1 MRKLLFL
8 VPIGLL
14 AFWMGGCGSDSGSN
28 QASPTPSPAA
38 SGASPSPVATA
49 TGSPTATPSP
59 AFASPLVTPKSTGAT
74 AATGLIQSTNPD
86 ERARQAQSGISKQN
100 GSRLPSPPIS
110 TKVNPNQV
118 DPFSVLPPQTVQNIP
133 GTNVASS
140 GGNVLPKLPDRQVPL
155 LPALP
160 VSTRPPQIGGAKLT
174 GANAGPIRLSPLA
187 QSVVNEFSTFDSL
200 LDDSTKYSDYTKDLN
215 ILRVIIYG
223 EKENDD
229 GRNSTRRQLLLTNR
243 PLFRRLEKALGEYEY
258 AQKLW
263 NLYGTQSPIDAIRC
277 SVVGDIEQAIQ
288 IYRPRTER
296 RGELSC
302 AQRLN
307 MLQAVWRQGKLIVDA
322 ARRDQDYQGPTIAR
336 SPVLPVLSES
346 KPLTSD
352 TPQEKAL
359 GREIASLPQVP
370 IQTPP
375 QLSGRSPAGIPLL
388 PGGNGAGTSTVPQ
401 LPGLNP
407 PPLGVRRP
415 GLATGLGTGAPLPPL
430 PVAARPLGVPDLP
443 ELPVD
448 KRPPQ
453 WVDPNPPRQRPG
465 PVVPPPPDTGIASG
479 IEVSGVVKV
488 GNEIQVIVKVPTE
501 ATSRYVKVGQRLANG
516 QVLVKRVEI
525 KPGQDPIVFL
535 EQSGVEIARVVGE
548 KPVNSPGNSTNS
560 IVRKPDNNNRATR
573 R

>member
-1 MRKLLFL
+1 MRKFSFL
-8 VPIGLL
+8 VAISLL
-14 AFWMGGCGSDSGSN
+14 ALWTGGCGSDSGSN
-28 QASPTPSPAA
+28 QASPTPSPAP
-38 SGASPSPVATA
+38 SGASPSPVPGA
-49 TGSPTATPSP
+49 TGSPSATPSP
-59 AFASPLVTPKSTGAT
+59 TFASPLVTPKSNGTT

-86 ERARQAQSGISKQN
+86 ERARQAQSGAGQKN
-100 GSRLPSPPIS
+100 GSQLPSPPILQAPS
-110 TKVNPNQV
+110 QT
-118 DPFSVLPPQTVQNIP
+118 DPFAVLPPQTVQNLP
-133 GTNVASS
+133 VPTQGVNGASTGS
-140 GGNVLPKLPDRQVPL
+140 SLPKLPDREVPL

-200 LDDSTKYSDYTKDLN
+200 LDDSTKYSDYTQDLG
-215 ILRVIIYG
+215 ILRDIIYG
-223 EKENDD
+223 DQED

-263 NLYGTQSPIDAIRC
+263 NLYGSQSPTDAIRC

-288 IYRPRTER
+288 IYRPQTER

-302 AQRLN
+302 ARRLN

-336 SPVLPVLSES
+336 SPVLPVLSQS
-346 KPLTSD
+346 QPLTSER
-352 TPQEKAL
+352 TQEQAL
-359 GREIASLPQVP
+359 GRQIASLPQVP

-375 QLSGRSPAGIPLL
+375 QLSARSPGIPLL
-388 PGGNGAGTSTVPQ
+388 PGGSGIGTSTVPQ
-401 LPGLNP
+401 LPGGINP
-407 PPLGVRRP
+407 PRLGIGGRPLGP
-415 GLATGLGTGAPLPPL
+415 IGSPPPL

-465 PVVPPPPDTGIASG
+465 PAIPPPPDTGIASG

-516 QVLVKRVEI
+516 QVLVKRVDI
-525 KPGQDPIVFL
+525 RPGQDPIVIL
-535 EQSGVEIARVVGE
+535 EQSGVEISRVVGE
-548 KPVNSPGNSTNS
+548 KPVNSPGNSTNT
-560 IVRKPDNNNRATR
+560 IVRNPGNNNRATR